1 MEFFHPIPSKQ
12 RHLRAWTGW
21 HCQHLVLLFLCM
33 FHDSVQSWCL
43 AFMTLF
49 SSAMHSKMC
58 VHLNACGT
66 LNSIYPALHAFVSV
80 NDMIGAATSP
90 FLIFVCFISFI
101 SSMMRNNLDWL
112 PHTVISHSISQLK
125 HKLRF
130 RTGCGTFGDTIEFL
144 DISRFYKHTSKWS
157 LMTSCRTHH
166 ADNHRR
172 LFATQQRHTCHST
185 WNVSEVMKTHI
196 SFGFFLS
203 VYLHSRQCW

>member
-1 MEFFHPIPSKQ
+1 MEFLHPIPSKQ

-33 FHDSVQSWCL
+33 FSIPSKVGVWLSWLYFPAQCIQI
-43 AFMTLF
+43 
-49 SSAMHSKMC
+49 C
-58 VHLNACGT
+58 VYIWMRVVRWT
-66 LNSIYPALHAFVSV
+66 VYPALHAFVSV